1 MKSPFSVILAVMM
14 FFMPESP
21 YYLLLKGREEDARK
35 ALQWLRG
42 KDYDIDQEMEEMK
55 KTQEVICGVLRK
67 FSRELNYKIPARS
80 KALK

>member
-1 MKSPFSVILAVMM
+1 MNSPFSVILAVMM

-55 KTQEVICGVLRK
+55 KTQEVVTIMSNHNILFDIQVI
-67 FSRELNYKIPARS
+67 SP
-80 KALK
+80 

>member
-1 MKSPFSVILAVMM
+1 MKSPSVILAVMM

-55 KTQEVICGVLRK
+55 KTQEVVTIMSNHYILFDIQVI
-67 FSRELNYKIPARS
+67 SP
-80 KALK
+80 